1 MAKTRRVNVRRQKTK
16 RLYGGNEE
24 HGPDT
29 AELIKRIRTIQNGI
43 LNLKNLNITSLPPIP
58 LSTTRLILKQTQ
70 VTSLPEPLPP
80 NLEGLDISYT
90 RITRL
95 PELPDTLQYLLLTN
109 TGVTSLPESLP
120 PNLKQLTIHDTG
132 ITQLPALPESLNSL
146 GISNTGVTRLPE
158 SLPPNLE
165 RLDVSGTP
173 MTSLPTNLPYLRVL
187 YVSDTKIGRLPELPP
202 SLTYLDI
209 HNTSI
214 EPLRPYESVV
224 KYNDRMKRLVAKQ
237 YSTAQQTLLRPS
249 DDSDNS
255 ALGKLRRT
263 NILPNLLPEMITGK
277 KEPQSNVQP
286 GVPTVPLPTVM
297 QQLEKDYRRPY
308 NGGRTKKNKYIK

>member
-29 AELIKRIRTIQNGI
+29 AELMNRIRTMQDGI
-43 LNLKNLNITSLPPIP
+43 LGLRNLNITSLPPIP
-58 LSTTRLILKQTQ
+58 LSTTHLILRNTQ

-80 NLEGLDISYT
+80 NLILLDISDT

-95 PELPDTLQYLLLTN
+95 PELPDTLRFLFLFN

-120 PNLKQLTIHDTG
+120 PNLEQLSVSDTG
-132 ITQLPALPESLNSL
+132 ITQLPELPRSLFSLN
-146 GISNTGVTRLPE
+146 ISNTGVTRLPE
-158 SLPPNLE
+158 PLPHHLE
-165 RLDVSGTP
+165 FLDVSGTP

-187 YVSDTKIGRLPELPP
+187 HVSNTKIGRLPELPP
-202 SLTYLDI
+202 TLRNINI

-214 EPLRPYESVV
+214 EPMLPYESVV
-224 KYNDRMKRLVAKQ
+224 KYNDRMKRLMAKQ

-263 NILPNLLPEMITGK
+263 NILSEMLPEMITGK
-277 KEPQSNVQP
+277 KEKEQTTLPKQY
-286 GVPTVPLPTVM
+286 PTIM
-297 QQLEKDYRRPY
+297 QELKKKATGSY